1 MADLGFGLMRLPLRD
16 PDDQTSIDMDTLKV
30 MVDEFLDAG
39 FDYFD
44 TAYYYHANSSER
56 AIREALVERHPRSSF
71 RLATKMPMKL
81 LESEEQ
87 QEAIFREQLSNCGVE
102 YFDCYLLHNICRSY
116 YPTAERLHTFDFLMR
131 MREEGRIRRLGF
143 SIHDDAEFLE
153 RVLDA
158 HGDHT
163 DFVQLQVNY
172 LDWDNPDTQARR
184 CCEVCES
191 RGIPV
196 IVMEPVKG
204 GALAKVP
211 PEVEAMF
218 AEAAPGMSP
227 ASWAMRFVGG
237 LGCVETVLS
246 GMTDPDQM
254 RDNIRTMRDF
264 RPLDEREM
272 EVLGKAIGII
282 NAPVAVPCTGC
293 RYCVDDCPKAIAIP
307 EYFSIYNDAVNA
319 PSKGLPPQ
327 RFYYM
332 NLVGRH
338 GKASD
343 CIGCGRCE
351 ASCPQHLPIREHL
364 RDVADMFEKYL

>member
-56 AIREALVERHPRSSF
+56 VIREALVERHPRGSF

-87 QEAIFREQLSNCGVE
+87 QEAIFKEQLSNCGVE

-131 MREEGRIRRLGF
+131 MRDEGRIRRLGF
-143 SIHDDAEFLE
+143 SIHDDA
-153 RVLDA
+153 
-158 HGDHT
+158 

-204 GALAKVP
+204 GALARVP
-211 PEVEAMF
+211 PEVESMF
-218 AEAAPGMSP
+218 SEAAPGMSP
-227 ASWAMRFVGG
+227 ASWA
-237 LGCVETVLS
+237 T
-246 GMTDPDQM
+246 TW
-254 RDNIRTMRDF
+254 
-264 RPLDEREM
+264 
-272 EVLGKAIGII
+272 
-282 NAPVAVPCTGC
+282 VPT
-293 RYCVDDCPKAIAIP
+293 
-307 EYFSIYNDAVNA
+307 
-319 PSKGLPPQ
+319 
-327 RFYYM
+327 
-332 NLVGRH
+332 
-338 GKASD
+338 
-343 CIGCGRCE
+343 
-351 ASCPQHLPIREHL
+351 
-364 RDVADMFEKYL
+364 

>member
-56 AIREALVERHPRSSF
+56 AIREALVERHPRGSF

-87 QEAIFREQLSNCGVE
+87 QEAIFKEQLSNCGVE

-131 MREEGRIRRLGF
+131 MRDEGRIRRLGF
-143 SIHDDAEFLE
+143 SIHDDADFLE

-172 LDWDNPDTQARR
+172 LDWDSPDTQARR

-204 GALAKVP
+204 GALARVP
-211 PEVEAMF
+211 PEVESMF
-218 AEAAPGMSP
+218 SEAAPGMSP

-264 RPLDEREM
+264 RPLDDREK
-272 EVLGKAIGII
+272 EVLGKAIGVI
-282 NAPVAVPCTGC
+282 NSSVAVPCTGC

-307 EYFSIYNDAVNA
+307 EYFSIYNDAVNT

-351 ASCPQHLPIREHL
+351 SSCPQHLPIREHL

>member
-16 PDDQTSIDMDTLKV
+16 PDDQTSIDIDTLKV

-56 AIREALVERHPRSSF
+56 AIREALVERHPRGSF

-87 QEAIFREQLSNCGVE
+87 QEAIFKEQLSNCGVE

-131 MREEGRIRRLGF
+131 MRDEGRIRRLGF
-143 SIHDDAEFLE
+143 SIHDDADFLE

-204 GALAKVP
+204 GALARVP
-211 PEVEAMF
+211 PEVESMF

-264 RPLDEREM
+264 RPLDDREM
-272 EVLGKAIGII
+272 EILGR
-282 NAPVAVPCTGC
+282 AVG
-293 RYCVDDCPKAIAIP
+293 KAIAIP
-307 EYFSIYNDAVNA
+307 EYFSIYNDAVNT